1 MNTLIDR
8 NGLPKSMA
16 GPLAKAA
23 TELARVTTMSSKEAY
38 ERIVRA
44 VGYELA
50 DWKCRQ
56 VTGGYGLGPRE
67 PIPPPASNRDELVSR
82 IEQKKVSK
90 NAEDNL
96 SDHEKAVHTG
106 FLHALEW
113 VLDRIVV
120 AQAREVAEPDTT
132 PNFTRANLHEPI
144 ERALAS
150 FALMLSDLFLGKTE
164 DTFIQIRARAVDH
177 ILNLVDYHSM
187 SPKQR
192 TALNGD
198 NT

>member
-1 MNTLIDR
+1 MKAYRLEVLIIDHDDVGPDGIVAVIENTRYPNRCIDPIVEGVAVADIGEWHDDHPL
-8 NGLPKSMA
+8 NGPA
-16 GPLAKAA
+16 H
-23 TELARVTTMSSKEAY
+23 TTAY
-38 ERIVRA
+38 I
-44 VGYELA
+44 G
-50 DWKCRQ
+50 
-56 VTGGYGLGPRE
+56 
-67 PIPPPASNRDELVSR
+67 
-82 IEQKKVSK
+82 
-90 NAEDNL
+90 
-96 SDHEKAVHTG
+96 
-106 FLHALEW
+106 LEW

-187 SPKQR
+187 SPEQR
-192 TALNGD
+192 TLKERSASPVVQVVLEGD
-198 NT
+198 SE